1 MEERLMK
8 ISQAD
13 DDKDYVFLMSVLTSI
28 KIMDDLQRLE
38 LRVEY
43 LSSVTSRIQIEK
55 IFCCLLIVFPQ
66 HLKVCAFQL
75 HIRVSKF

>member
-38 LRVEY
+38 LK
-43 LSSVTSRIQIEK
+43 SRISEQCNQQNSNWEDLLLPFNSVPTTSK
-55 IFCCLLIVFPQ
+55 SLCLPTPYP
-66 HLKVCAFQL
+66 
-75 HIRVSKF
+75 R